1 MSSSQVELLLVRF
14 SLPKFSFTV
23 SQDML
28 KPTTLDLHRGEFES
42 KQMVGSLDVKKIT
55 HDLIP
60 FAFIL
65 TLTNTNDYEGQT

>member
-1 MSSSQVELLLVRF
+1 
-14 SLPKFSFTV
+14 
-23 SQDML
+23 ML

-65 TLTNTNDYEGQT
+65 TLILMTMKVRHENKVNAQSKERGHR

>member
-1 MSSSQVELLLVRF
+1 
-14 SLPKFSFTV
+14 
-23 SQDML
+23 ML
-28 KPTTLDLHRGEFES
+28 KPTTLDLHRREFES